1 MATKQAGLGHAEGGC
16 TCGEVRYRLLG
27 PPLFVHCCHCTKCQ
41 TESGSAFA
49 LNAMVEADRVEV
61 VAGVPEPTETPTESG
76 NAQQVWRCPRCKVA
90 LWSHYGG
97 AGPRLSFVRVGTLDA
112 AAAVEPD
119 IHIYTRSKVPW
130 VRLPDG
136 CLTAE
141 AFYDRNDCWPQSSLE
156 RLTQL
161 FTHE

>member
-1 MATKQAGLGHAEGGC
+1 MTTKQAGLGHAEGGC

-76 NAQQVWRCPRCKVA
+76 NPQQVWRCPRCKVA

-97 AGPRLSFVRVGTLDA
+97 AGERVSFVRVGTLDEA
-112 AAAVEPD
+112 GGIEPD